1 MILENDCLRLALDGS
16 GRIISFA
23 DKRSGVNIIAEP
35 VRDPFML
42 TLVSDDCKENIV
54 WGGAQSDCKARIDP
68 DACRAEF
75 LFDRLA
81 IDNGRADAVYADISV
96 KFIVSLDGDH
106 VDFTAEIDNRG
117 DYMISDFEYPRVGKI
132 KSLSKDS
139 LPNDNLSADSSARIL
154 ALLMANCSRSFRANK
169 STARS
174 CTPRLKA
181 DSTGDAD
188 KTVSIH

>member
-42 TLVSDDCKENIV
+42 TLVSDDCMENIV
-54 WGGAQSDCKARIDP
+54 WGGAQSDCKSRIDP

-75 LFDRLA
+75 LYDRLA
-81 IDNGRADAVYADISV
+81 IDNGRADAGYADISV

-117 DYMISDFEYPRVGKI
+117 DYMISDFEYPRVA
-132 KSLSKDS
+132 KSC
-139 LPNDNLSADSSARIL
+139 R
-154 ALLMANCSRSFRANK
+154 
-169 STARS
+169 
-174 CTPRLKA
+174 
-181 DSTGDAD
+181 
-188 KTVSIH
+188 